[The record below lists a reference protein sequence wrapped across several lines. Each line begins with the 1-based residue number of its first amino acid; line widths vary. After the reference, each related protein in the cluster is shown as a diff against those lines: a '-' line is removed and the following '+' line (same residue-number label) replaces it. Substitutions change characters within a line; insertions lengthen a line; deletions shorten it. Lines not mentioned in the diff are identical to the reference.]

1 MTLDF
6 TPRTAFGDG
15 PTHGLASVLVPS
27 LSLAPALA
35 LSVVFALALASS
47 PSARAETS
55 PYYIG
60 ASQEFSHNSNL
71 FRVGESQASRSDTI
85 SSTALLAGI
94 DQPFGRQRLRLDGTL
109 QTNRFSNNP
118 DLNNIGYGLN
128 AALDWATINR
138 LSGTVSYFANQNLA
152 NYGTPNTL
160 QITSRNI
167 QKTQQFLAQ
176 AVLGGVTILSFTG
189 GYSHRTVDYSAPAYD
204 AQQFEQDSGN
214 LGLRYRFSGALDVG
228 ASLRMTRG
236 RFPHFQAGAGGGFEA
251 DTLDRRDFDLTSN
264 WTPTGATSLSARVS
278 FGRQTHSVSSQRD
291 FSGVTGSLSI
301 DHNPGGKLRFAAL
314 LSRDTGVE
322 NSFLT
327 LFDIN
332 GAPTRVVADNSRL
345 STVAQLSANYEA
357 TAKIQLNATLRVS
370 QRSLVDTLTLSNGGA
385 ATGNTGSDT
394 VSSVAFGASY
404 APLRNLSLA
413 CNAAREDRRTSSA
426 LSSTYG
432 VNSVGCLAKYLL
444 R

>member
-1 MTLDF
+1 MTLAF
-6 TPRTAFGDG
+6 IPRTAFGNW
-15 PTHGLASVLVPS
+15 PVPVPASVPVPVPS
-27 LSLAPALA
+27 LSLALA
-35 LSVVFALALASS
+35 VVFALALASS

-71 FRVGESQASRSDTI
+71 FRVGDSQASRSDTI

-94 DQPFGRQRLRLDGTL
+94 DQPFGRQRLRVDGTL

-160 QITSRNI
+160 QITGRNI

-228 ASLRMTRG
+228 GSLRMTRG
-236 RFPHFQAGAGGGFEA
+236 RYPHFQRAGGGFEA
-251 DTLDRRDFDLTSN
+251 DTLDRRDFDLSSN

-301 DHNPGGKLRFAAL
+301 DHNPGGKLRFAAI

-332 GAPTRVVADNSRL
+332 GAPTRVVSDNSRL
-345 STVAQLSANYEA
+345 STAAQLSANYEA

-394 VSSVAFGASY
+394 VSSVAFGANY
-404 APLRNLSLA
+404 APLRNLLLA
-413 CNAAREDRRTSSA
+413 CNVGREDRRTSSA
-426 LSSTYG
+426 LSSAYG
-432 VNSVGCLAKYLL
+432 VNSVGCLAKYTL

>member
-1 MTLDF
+1 MTLAF
-6 TPRTAFGDG
+6 IPRTAFGNW
-15 PTHGLASVLVPS
+15 PVPVPASVPVSVPVPS
-27 LSLAPALA
+27 LSLALA
-35 LSVVFALALASS
+35 VVFALALVSS

-71 FRVGESQASRSDTI
+71 FRVGDSQASRSDTI
-85 SSTALLAGI
+85 SSTGLLAGI
-94 DQPFGRQRLRLDGTL
+94 DQPFGRQRLRVDGTL

-167 QKTQQFLAQ
+167 QKTQQFLTQ

-228 ASLRMTRG
+228 GSLRMTRG
-236 RFPHFQAGAGGGFEA
+236 RYPHFQRAGGGFEA
-251 DTLDRRDFDLTSN
+251 DTLDRRDFDLSSN

-278 FGRQTHSVSSQRD
+278 FGRETHSVSSQRD

-345 STVAQLSANYEA
+345 STAAQLSANYEA
-357 TAKIQLNATLRVS
+357 TAKIQLNATVRVS

-394 VSSVAFGASY
+394 VSSVAFGANY
-404 APLRNLSLA
+404 APLRNLLLA
-413 CNAAREDRRTSSA
+413 CNVGREDRRTSSA
-426 LSSTYG
+426 LSSAYG
-432 VNSVGCLAKYLL
+432 VNSVGCLAKYTL

>member
-1 MTLDF
+1 MTLAF
-6 TPRTAFGDG
+6 IPRTAFGNW
-15 PTHGLASVLVPS
+15 PVAVPVSVPVPVPVPS
-27 LSLAPALA
+27 LSLALA
-35 LSVVFALALASS
+35 VVFALALVSS

-71 FRVGESQASRSDTI
+71 FRVGDSQASRSDTI
-85 SSTALLAGI
+85 SSTGLLAGI

-118 DLNNIGYGLN
+118 DLNNTGYGLN

-138 LSGTVSYFANQNLA
+138 LSGTVSYFAKQNLA

-189 GYSHRTVDYSAPAYD
+189 GYSRRTVDYSAPAYD

-228 ASLRMTRG
+228 GSLRMTRG
-236 RFPHFQAGAGGGFEA
+236 RYPHFQRAGGGFEA
-251 DTLDRRDFDLTSN
+251 DTLDRRDFDLSSN

-278 FGRQTHSVSSQRD
+278 FGRETHSVSSQRD

-332 GAPTRVVADNSRL
+332 GAPTRVVSDNSRL
-345 STVAQLSANYEA
+345 STAAQLSANYEA